1 MLDRRGSMETDAAA
15 ARKNAGERRGGSMV
29 H

>member
-1 MLDRRGSMETDAAA
+1 MLDRRESTETDAAA
-15 ARKNAGERRGGSMV
+15 ARKNAGEHREGSVV